1 MARDM
6 WAEPEA
12 WDEETA
18 RGSAAILDARAAAPD
33 QVRLR
38 AALIALAGV
47 GAGETV
53 VEVGSGTGPLL
64 VDLARTVGPTGRAIG
79 IEPQAH
85 LAALAREKL
94 ACEGLAE
101 IAEVR
106 AGRAEALE
114 LTDAFADVCIA
125 QTVLLHVPATVL
137 PRALAEMARAVKPGG
152 RVLTLDQDMST
163 FVVDHPDT
171 ELTERIVRANLQRY
185 EQPWMG
191 RQARRR
197 LMEAGLRDV
206 RVEVIVQAETDPAG
220 HLIGSAE
227 RTAQA
232 VADIGAITA
241 DEAEGWLQQ
250 LREQVDAGHFFAS
263 LNYYACVGTKSE

>member
-1 MARDM
+1 MARDY
-6 WAEPEA
+6 WSDPEA

-18 RGSAAILDARAAAPD
+18 RGSAAILDTRAAAPD

-47 GAGETV
+47 QPGETV

-64 VDLARTVGPTGRAIG
+64 VDLARVVGPTGRAIG

-94 ACEGLAE
+94 AREGLAE

-114 LTDAFADVCIA
+114 LPDACADVCIA
-125 QTVLLHVPATVL
+125 QTVLLHVPAAVL
-137 PRALAEMARAVKPGG
+137 SRALAEMARVVKPGG

-163 FVVDHPDT
+163 FVVDHPNM
-171 ELTERIVRANLQRY
+171 ELTERIVHANLRRY
-185 EQPWMG
+185 ENPWMG

-197 LMEAGLRDV
+197 LLEAGLRDV
-206 RVEVIVQAETDPAG
+206 RVEVIVQAETDPASY
-220 HLIGSAE
+220 LVGSAE

-232 VADIGAITA
+232 VAELSAITA
-241 DEAEGWLQQ
+241 DEANGWLRQ
-250 LREQVDAGHFFAS
+250 LRELADTGRFFAS
-263 LNYYACVGTKSE
+263 LNYYAWVGRKPD